1 MKGDPL
7 EVIRLQGNVYMIAGA
22 GGNIVAQTG
31 PDGVVLVDAG
41 SATMADA
48 VVAAIKKLTGQP
60 IRYVIDTSADADHV
74 GGNDAVA
81 KAGEFLD
88 RTAGAMTLAHER
100 VLMRMSAPTGQQS
113 QFVFDAWPKATYLDR
128 KDLYLNDE
136 AIRIAHQPAAH
147 SDGDSIVF
155 FRRSDV
161 LVAGDIFDQTRF
173 PVIDVARGGSI
184 QGEIAA
190 LNALAGIAVPPTP
203 LPWQEG
209 GTIVVPGHGRV
220 CEPAEL
226 VEYRDMITIIRDVV
240 QDMITKGM
248 TLDQIKAA
256 EPTKGYTGE
265 FGSSSGSWTTDMFVE
280 AIYKS
285 LTAKK

>member
-48 VVAAIKKLTGQP
+48 VVAAVKKLSGQP
-60 IRYVIDTSADADHV
+60 IRYIIDTSADADHV
-74 GGNDAVA
+74 GGNDGVS

-113 QFVFDAWPKATYLDR
+113 PFVFDAWPKTTYLDR
-128 KDLYLNDE
+128 KDIYLNDE

-161 LVAGDIFDQTRF
+161 LVTGDIFDQTRF

-190 LNALAGIAVPPTP
+190 LNVLAGIAVTPTP

-240 QDMITKGM
+240 QDMIAKGM

-256 EPTKGYTGE
+256 EPTKGYSGE

-280 AIYKS
+280 AVYKS